1 MYINIIYLEAQFR
14 LVYRLFIILQAIAI
28 QFFNLILEWSEGK
41 QSELF
46 LSLKSNSLTNL
57 LCNEKLD

>member
-14 LVYRLFIILQAIAI
+14 LVYRLFIILQAI